1 VLADATGV
9 VRETRR
15 AAEIA
20 SLAADVLAG
29 DRAGR

>member
-1 VLADATGV
+1 V
-9 VRETRR
+9 VRGTRR

>member
-1 VLADATGV
+1 